1 MTDSA
6 ARLKIQALLLSVVA
20 LFVAFQGLRGLF
32 SDEYHCDC
40 PDYFRAI
47 ETVLDWS
54 PATYAGAS
62 IRFDTRSDIDA
73 NRPTANI
80 RLDSPEAQH
89 VVERLEGRLAQL
101 GFEPRFDNGRTRY
114 SDGWYTVVMVASPEF
129 ENVRMAITG
138 PADPARLARSF
149 DGAG

>member
-1 MTDSA
+1 M
-6 ARLKIQALLLSVVA
+6 
-20 LFVAFQGLRGLF
+20 
-32 SDEYHCDC
+32 
-40 PDYFRAI
+40 
-47 ETVLDWS
+47 LDWS